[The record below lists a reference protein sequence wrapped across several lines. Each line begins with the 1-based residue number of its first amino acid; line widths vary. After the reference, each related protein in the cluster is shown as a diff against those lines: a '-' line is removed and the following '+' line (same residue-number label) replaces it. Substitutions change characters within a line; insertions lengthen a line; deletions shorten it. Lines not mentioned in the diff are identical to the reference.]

1 MEMGEL
7 VKRKNI
13 LAMFIVIPL
22 VVSIAFDFMKGDGVD
37 NKMLYEFQQTL
48 DRKIDRN
55 SSYRF
60 TSGGFNGISKSG
72 KIGKFYSCL
81 RKYQLVKRVNRNIP
95 EMMGLDPED
104 IITKNIIML
113 IDGQIELE
121 LELSNAV
128 VTRFIFGMN
137 GDYSYF
143 ASYCDLKLLNIQ

>member
-1 MEMGEL
+1 MGEL
-7 VKRKNI
+7 VKKRVQI
-13 LAMFIVIPL
+13 LLFFIPFFVIMML
-22 VVSIAFDFMKGDGVD
+22 NRGQDGVD

-81 RKYQLVKRVNRNIP
+81 RKYQLVKRVHRNIP

-104 IITKNIIML
+104 IHTSFIHIL
-113 IDGQIELE
+113 VDDYFELRMQ
-121 LELSNAV
+121 LANSV
-128 VTRFIFGMN
+128 VTNFYFGPEDSSSRFSI
-137 GDYSYF
+137 
-143 ASYCDLKLLNIQ
+143 YCDIDLLNS